1 MRSACNGF
9 IDKAMRGR
17 SPGIEKSGDGYSS
30 LFSALENVCGDRGG
44 LSPKL
49 LSWWIRRHADRIVD
63 GRRFVRVGVKSSA
76 TEWAVGFSGFRGFSQ
91 PNVGNGRCDTLYKEL
106 EKTPKTPKTHV
117 CQACVNFD
125 PNGSGNGHV
134 LGFCERTHGGRPT
147 RAPGD
152 GADCPAFE
160 HITHREME
168 K

>member
-63 GRRFVRVGVKSSA
+63 GLRFVRLGTTKHVIAWGVSFVSFESFFP
-76 TEWAVGFSGFRGFSQ
+76 TQRGEWQV
-91 PNVGNGRCDTLYKEL
+91 
-106 EKTPKTPKTHV
+106 
-117 CQACVNFD
+117 
-125 PNGSGNGHV
+125 
-134 LGFCERTHGGRPT
+134 
-147 RAPGD
+147 
-152 GADCPAFE
+152 
-160 HITHREME
+160 
-168 K
+168 